1 MELLVIKGTNL
12 NTTVYRGFASMK
24 DISRISAPDT
34 FKQDSNPDGLQRDL
48 SEIHSREGYLYADGA
63 QKVPDYPRLWPEVI
77 LNVRKKD
84 DKDDKD
90 VVEILP
96 VDEAHNL
103 FKIVV
108 HEDLIDK
115 NRERPQISR
124 TDGNHRLFY
133 GEGHPIRNWPPL
145 DIPTPFSLT
154 IGLTALEETSLFVDI
169 NDNLKRM
176 NTSHLRHLQ
185 TRLTESEKLAK
196 EDPAL
201 WIANRLV
208 EDSESPFHG
217 IVYLGGAKE
226 KVQGLDR
233 KVNLAALRT
242 GTQMILK
249 ESRELR
255 QFKDIEDK
263 FILLLIYWKAVARE
277 FAQEWADPK
286 KYLLL
291 RGFGIQSMFI
301 LGADIID
308 RCVSP
313 DIIWS
318 ELEDKMVSYLVQTR
332 VDIDWDA
339 KEGNVKHKGGRVGA
353 RELADKLIAC
363 LSDEGVDRV
372 NLVKGLR
379 SLYNR

>member
-1 MELLVIKGTNL
+1 MELLTLKGTNL
-12 NTTVYRGFASMK
+12 NTTVYRGFASIK
-24 DISRISAPDT
+24 DIATISAPDT
-34 FKQDSNPDGLQRDL
+34 YNQDSNPDGLQRNLD
-48 SEIHSREGYLYADGA
+48 EIHSREGYLYADGA

-77 LNVRKKD
+77 LNVRD
-84 DKDDKD
+84 SS
-90 VVEILP
+90 VIEILP
-96 VDEAHNL
+96 VDEPHNL

-133 GEGHPIRNWPPL
+133 GEGHPTRNWPPL
-145 DIPTPFSLT
+145 DVSSPFSLS
-154 IGLTALEETSLFVDI
+154 IDLTALQEASLFMDI

-185 TRLTESEKLAK
+185 TRLSESEKLAK
-196 EDPAL
+196 DDPAL
-201 WIANRLV
+201 WIANKLV
-208 EDSESPFHG
+208 EDPKSPFHG

-233 KVNLAALRT
+233 RVNLAALRT

-255 QFKDIEDK
+255 EFDEIDDK
-263 FILLLIYWKAVARE
+263 FVIIRTYWKAVARE
-277 FAQEWADPK
+277 FAKEWADPK

-291 RGFGIQSMFI
+291 RGFGVQSMFI
-301 LGADIID
+301 LGAEILD
-308 RCVSP
+308 RCIKPSV
-313 DIIWS
+313 IWS
-318 ELEDKMVSYLVQTR
+318 QLEDEMAAYLVQTR
-332 VDIDWDA
+332 IDVNWDT

-353 RELADKLIAC
+353 KELADKLIAC
-363 LSDEGVDRV
+363 LSDEGVDRG
-372 NLVKGLR
+372 NLVKGLK
-379 SLYNR
+379 SLY